1 MMVLKHQHVL
11 EIIEYGTED
20 YVKAK
25 KTRKVDFIVLEYA
38 ESGELFDFISA
49 SGKFDEPL
57 ARFYFK

>member
-1 MMVLKHQHVL
+1 ML
-11 EIIEYGTED
+11 EIIEYGTQD

-25 KTRKVDFIVLEYA
+25 KTRSVDFIVLEYA
-38 ESGELFDFISA
+38 ETGELFDFISA